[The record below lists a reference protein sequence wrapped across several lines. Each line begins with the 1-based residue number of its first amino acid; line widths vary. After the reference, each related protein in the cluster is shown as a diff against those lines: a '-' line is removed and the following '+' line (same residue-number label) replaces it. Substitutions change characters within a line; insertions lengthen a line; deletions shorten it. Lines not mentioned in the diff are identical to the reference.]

1 MTDKNIQIKDLDGN
15 NLFPKTKAA
24 IVINNENENLG
35 DVEAGAQV
43 NKIEKIKVNGTEL
56 AIASKA
62 VNITL
67 PAQPVY
73 SLSKLTTAQTGYA
86 ATYQLTKDGTKVG
99 EYINIPKDLVVQS
112 GSVKTCTTANTP
124 QSGYVVGDKYIDLVL
139 ANADNQHIYIKVTDL
154 IDVYTGGN
162 GITVSSNQ
170 ISIDT
175 SVVATKTDLNGYVTT
190 TGTAAKATADASGN
204 NIANTYATKSQLSG
218 YVTTT
223 GTAAKATAD
232 ADGNNIANTY
242 ATKLEL
248 NAKANKATT
257 LAGYGITDAVTVSM
271 FNAAGLLTYEELA

>member
-24 IVINNENENLG
+24 VVINNDNENLG

-56 AIASKA
+56 AIVSKE
-62 VNITL
+62 VNISL

-73 SLSKLTTAQTGYA
+73 SLSKLATAQSGYS

-154 IDVYTGGN
+154 IDIYTGGN
-162 GITVSSNQ
+162 GINVSSNE

-204 NIANTYATKSQLSG
+204 NIANTYATKTE
-218 YVTTT
+218 V
-223 GTAAKATAD
+223 
-232 ADGNNIANTY
+232 
-242 ATKLEL
+242 
-248 NAKANKATT
+248 NAKADKATT
-257 LAGYGITDAVTVSM
+257 LAGYGITDAVSVSA

>member
-24 IVINNENENLG
+24 IVINNNNENLG

-43 NKIEKIKVNGTEL
+43 NIIEKIKVNGTEL
-56 AIASKA
+56 SIANKA
-62 VNITL
+62 VNVTI
-67 PAQPVY
+67 PAQSVY
-73 SLSKLTTAQTGYA
+73 SLAKLATAQTGYA

-99 EYINIPKDLVVQS
+99 DYINIPKDLVVQS
-112 GSVKTCTTANTP
+112 GSVKTCTTANNP
-124 QSGYVVGDKYIDLVL
+124 QSGYAVGDKYIDLVI
-139 ANADNQHIYIKVTDL
+139 ANAENQHIYIKVTDL

-162 GITVSSNQ
+162 GIAVSSNQ

-190 TGTAAKATADASGN
+190 SGTAAKATADASGN
-204 NIANTYATKSQLSG
+204 NIANTYAKKTDLNSYLK
-218 YVTTT
+218 TT

-232 ADGNNIANTY
+232 ANGNNIANTY

-248 NAKANKATT
+248 NSKATQATT
-257 LAGYGITDAVTVSM
+257 LEGYGITDAVSVSM

>member
-24 IVINNENENLG
+24 IVINNDNENLG

-56 AIASKA
+56 TIANKE
-62 VNITL
+62 VNVTI
-67 PAQPVY
+67 PAQSVY
-73 SLSKLTTAQTGYA
+73 SLAKLATAQTGYA

-218 YVTTT
+218 YVTTS

-242 ATKLEL
+242 ATKLEV

>member
-1 MTDKNIQIKDLDGN
+1 MTDKNIQIKDLEGN

-24 IVINNENENLG
+24 VVINNNNENLG

-73 SLSKLTTAQTGYA
+73 SVSKLATAQSGYS

-154 IDVYTGGN
+154 IDIYTGGN

-175 SVVATKTDLNGYVTT
+175 SVVATKTDLTDYLPK
-190 TGTAAKATADASGN
+190 TGTAAKATADSSGN
-204 NIANTYATKSQLSG
+204 NIISTYATKAQLRD

-242 ATKLEL
+242 ATKMEL
-248 NAKANKATT
+248 NSKANNATT
-257 LAGYGITDAVTVSM
+257 LAGYGITDAVSVSM

>member
-1 MTDKNIQIKDLDGN
+1 MTDKNIQIKDLEGN

-24 IVINNENENLG
+24 IVINNNNQNLG
-35 DVEAGAQV
+35 AVEAGAQV

-56 AIASKA
+56 TITNKE
-62 VNITL
+62 VNVSV
-67 PAQPVY
+67 PAQSVY
-73 SLSKLTTAQTGYA
+73 SLAKLATAQSGYA

-162 GITVSSNQ
+162 GITVSSNE

-175 SVVATKTDLNGYVTT
+175 SVVATKTDLSGYVTT

-204 NIANTYATKSQLSG
+204 NIAQTYATKTE
-218 YVTTT
+218 V
-223 GTAAKATAD
+223 
-232 ADGNNIANTY
+232 
-242 ATKLEL
+242 
-248 NAKANKATT
+248 NAKADKATT
-257 LAGYGITDAVTVSM
+257 LAGYGITDAVSVSA

>member
-1 MTDKNIQIKDLDGN
+1 MTDKNIQIKDLEGN

-24 IVINNENENLG
+24 VVINNNNENLG

-73 SLSKLTTAQTGYA
+73 SVSKLATAQSGYS

-154 IDVYTGGN
+154 IDIYTGGN
-162 GITVSSNQ
+162 GITVSSNE

-175 SVVATKTDLNGYVTT
+175 SVVATKTDLTDYLPKTGTAAKATADSSGNNIITTYATKAQLRDYVTT
-190 TGTAAKATADASGN
+190 TGTAAKATADAN
-204 NIANTYATKSQLSG
+204 
-218 YVTTT
+218 
-223 GTAAKATAD
+223 
-232 ADGNNIANTY
+232 GNNIANTY

-248 NAKANKATT
+248 NAKANSATT